1 MAEDVFI
8 GRDYYDES
16 LTKHQSV
23 LNNLEH
29 GVQLGSNDN
38 DQENQHENED
48 IYYQHSEKNNFARTR
63 NRYYSDS
70 QETSINSI
78 LQYATLS
85 SPAQRTND
93 NTIEDEGL
101 MMESSNISNPRI
113 ELLKNTNIQV
123 FKNNIS
129 IDFIP
134 NKEHLL

>member
-1 MAEDVFI
+1 M
-8 GRDYYDES
+8 
-16 LTKHQSV
+16 

-29 GVQLGSNDN
+29 GIQLGSNDN

-48 IYYQHSEKNNFARTR
+48 IYYQHSEKDNFARTR
-63 NRYYSDS
+63 NRYYSGS
-70 QETSINSI
+70 QETNINSM

-101 MMESSNISNPRI
+101 IMESSNISNPRI

-123 FKNNIS
+123 
-129 IDFIP
+129 
-134 NKEHLL
+134 L